1 MDKYED
7 IRKRLYAT
15 REALQRR
22 VESITADIRHS
33 REPLSQDFA
42 EQAVERENEEVLDAL
57 GNAARAELNHIR
69 KALDRMEQGE
79 YEFCTRC
86 GQEIPMARLEI
97 VPYTDL
103 CVTCAE
109 KKES

>member
-1 MDKYED
+1 MEKYEE
-7 IRKRLYAT
+7 IRKRLLTT
-15 REALQRR
+15 REELQRR
-22 VESITADIRHS
+22 VESIKADIRHS

-57 GNAARAELNHIR
+57 GNAARVELNHIR
-69 KALDRMEQGE
+69 KALDRMDQGD

-86 GQEIPMARLEI
+86 GEEIPLARLEI

-103 CVTCAE
+103 CVVCAE
-109 KKES
+109 RKES